1 MKSSQLATIIALLA
15 IGFFMIACS
24 EQKTT
29 GEKVKTETAKVES
42 LVTTPKVFKN
52 NTEDRVKNPMTFPD
66 EQMAEY
72 KQKVT
77 EKMALFNYKQ
87 REIQTKLAMM
97 NEQAKANLAP
107 EAEELKLKRA
117 QMDAK
122 ILELYSSGGEALG
135 DLKKGMDNAMED
147 MEKAYDQALER
158 FQKE

>member
-1 MKSSQLATIIALLA
+1 MKSSQLAIIIALLA
-15 IGFFMIACS
+15 IGFFMMACS
-24 EQKTT
+24 DQKTT
-29 GEKVKTETAKVES
+29 AKKVTPESAKVES
-42 LVTTPKVFKN
+42 LATAPKN
-52 NTEDRVKNPMTFPD
+52 ITEKAQDRAKTPMTFPD

-97 NEQAKANLAP
+97 NEQAKANLAS
-107 EAEELKLKRA
+107 ETEELKIKRA

-135 DLKKGMDNAMED
+135 DLKEGMDNAMED
-147 MEKAYDQALER
+147 MEKAYDHALER

>member
-1 MKSSQLATIIALLA
+1 
-15 IGFFMIACS
+15 MIACS

-29 GEKVKTETAKVES
+29 GEKVKTGTAKVES
-42 LVTTPKVFKN
+42 LVTTPKVIKN
-52 NTEDRVKNPMTFPD
+52 NTEDRVKTPMTFPD

-87 REIQTKLAMM
+87 REIETKLAMM
-97 NEQAKANLAP
+97 NEQAKANLAS
-107 EAEELKLKRA
+107 ETEELKIKRA

-135 DLKKGMDNAMED
+135 DLKEGLDNAMED
-147 MEKAYDQALER
+147 MEKSYDQALER